1 MASGNDKDRPFHAL
15 KPVSEPS
22 GQLVPYDPRTSVPDE
37 DDSIDLREYWRILV
51 KRKSLI
57 LAVLAIVVA
66 ATFMATKLQVP
77 EYRATTSVMINMPS
91 QTSMLAIQ
99 DYEKPS
105 WGRYQEFMP
114 TQMQVLTSRALS
126 EEVVRREGLENHP
139 QLSGDIRQRSLI
151 GEVRQLVRMAVNAVR
166 PVAEVSDEEAAE
178 SADASEPV
186 DPVVRA
192 AARLRGGLEVTPVRN
207 SAVVNVSFVSFDPEF
222 SARVAN
228 AVVREYTRDSVQRRL
243 DSGLAAREFLQEE
256 LEAMRIALERSDQD
270 LAEFARRSG
279 AANLE
284 DNLEMARTGLQSL
297 TERRDE
303 VQRELVQ
310 IQGWRDLI
318 QQGRIDHLDPVV
330 NSATIAGLRDR
341 LVDASSEYANLSE
354 RFQDSYPTVAEVL
367 RRMQLLRD
375 EIASERQSIANGII
389 GRFETLSAQVSA
401 LDEAIAERE
410 QRLMALNERGVQYN
424 ILRREFEANQELY
437 DGLLQRLKE
446 VGVVAGV
453 QENNISVVD
462 AARAPGGAFRPDL
475 RKNLAIASM
484 LGLMVGVGLAL
495 LLEFLDNTIRRVED
509 VERLVDRPVLG
520 MVPLVRG
527 RRERGRERNPS
538 PATTRELSH
547 ISVTHPKSSMSEAFR
562 SLRTSL
568 MFSTAEGMPKAL
580 LITSAS
586 QGEGKSTTAA
596 NIATV
601 LAQNGARVLLLD
613 ADLRRPS
620 MHKDFSCPRS
630 PGLTNC
636 IAQAE
641 QGLPLDG
648 PAIHPTEVHGLS
660 VMPAGHSTP
669 SPAELLSSS
678 RLVKVLSDCRRL
690 FDHVIV
696 DAPPI
701 LGLADAV
708 ILSRLVDGVVLV
720 AASASTGKENFR
732 MSVRRLRQVQAPLL
746 GVVLN
751 RVDLESPD
759 YAYYSSYYYNY
770 EDGDHDHREPEVPSL
785 RKVS

>member
-1 MASGNDKDRPFHAL
+1 MAPGNDKERPFHAL
-15 KPVSEPS
+15 KAVSDTA
-22 GQLVPYDPRTSVPDE
+22 GQMVPYDPRTSVPDE

-51 KRKSLI
+51 KRKSMI
-57 LAVLAIVVA
+57 LAVLAIVVV

-77 EYRATTSVMINMPS
+77 EYRATTSVMINAPS
-91 QTSMLAIQ
+91 QSSVLSIQ
-99 DYEKPS
+99 DYEASS
-105 WGRYQEFMP
+105 WFRHQEFMP

-139 QLSGDIRQRSLI
+139 QLSGEIRQRSLI
-151 GEVRQLVRMAVNAVR
+151 GEVRQLVRMAIAAVR
-166 PVAEVSDEEAAE
+166 PVAEVSGDEAE
-178 SADASEPV
+178 TAPEPV
-186 DPVVRA
+186 DLVQRA
-192 AARLRGGLEVTPVRN
+192 AARIRGGLEVAPVRN
-207 SAVVNVSFVSFDPEF
+207 STVVNVSFVSFDPEF

-270 LAEFARRSG
+270 LAEFSRRSG

-284 DNLEMARTGLQSL
+284 DNLRMARTGLQSL

-318 QQGRIDHLDPVV
+318 RQGRIDHLDPVV
-330 NSATIAGLRDR
+330 NSATIAGLRER
-341 LVDASSEYANLSE
+341 LVDASAEYANLSE

-367 RRMQLLRD
+367 RRMQLLRQ
-375 EIASERQSIANGII
+375 EIANERQSIANGII
-389 GRFETLSAQVSA
+389 GRFETLTAQVSA
-401 LDEAIAERE
+401 LDQAIAERE

-424 ILRREFEANQELY
+424 ILRREFAANQELY

-453 QENNISVVD
+453 QESNISVVD

-527 RRERGRERNPS
+527 RRERGRGRDQS
-538 PATTRELSH
+538 PAANRELSH

-580 LITSAS
+580 LVTSPS

-620 MHKDFSCPRS
+620 IHKDFSCPRS

-648 PAIHPTEVHGLS
+648 PAIHATDVYGLS

-720 AASASTGKENFR
+720 ASSAVTGKENFR

-770 EDGDHDHREPEVPSL
+770 EDSDHEHREPEVPSL
-785 RKVS
+785 RKAS